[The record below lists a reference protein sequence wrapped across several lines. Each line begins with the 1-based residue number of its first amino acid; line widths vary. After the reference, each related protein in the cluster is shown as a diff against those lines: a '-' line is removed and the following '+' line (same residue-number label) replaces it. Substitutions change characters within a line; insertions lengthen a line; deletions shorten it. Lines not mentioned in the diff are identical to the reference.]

1 MLSWDLSPDISVFP
15 EATQLLGLRAL
26 EWHCVSVSPSWVLDR
41 VNGVAGKNRI
51 EKTISN
57 LSMRIFYM
65 EGPEDLNI
73 CLIATS
79 LMDITPSLG
88 TRSTKKTWNTNPC
101 QFSELSIVVRNCLT
115 LVSKLNVCHE

>member
-88 TRSTKKTWNTNPC
+88 TRSEKIMEHKSLPVFRTEYGGAQLFDPGIEIK
-101 QFSELSIVVRNCLT
+101 R
-115 LVSKLNVCHE
+115 VS